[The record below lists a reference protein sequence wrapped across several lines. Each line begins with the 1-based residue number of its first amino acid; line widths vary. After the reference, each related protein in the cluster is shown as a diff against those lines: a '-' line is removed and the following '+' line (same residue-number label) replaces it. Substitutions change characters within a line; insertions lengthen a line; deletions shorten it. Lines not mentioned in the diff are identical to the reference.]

1 MNQNDNTGRENG
13 GPGDR
18 LARLSEASLRITEHL
33 DPDAVLQSVVDG
45 ARLVTGAL
53 WGGITTLDEAGQL
66 QDFITSGLTAEEH
79 RRFVELP
86 GGPAF
91 FEYLSSLPEPLRL
104 ADFSSYTQAQG
115 LPEIDSPLGPVRTF
129 LGAPIRQLGRRVGN
143 LYLSEKEGGQ
153 EFTREDEESLV
164 MFAAQAALALANARR
179 YHDEQRARQD
189 LEALVNTAPVGVGV
203 FDARTGVLVS
213 FNQEAARIMED
224 LGGPGMPPERL
235 LGVMTVRRADGREY
249 PLSEFPIARAL
260 SSGET
265 VRAEEI
271 VMRVPDG
278 RSVRTLINAT
288 PIHSDDGALASM
300 VVTMQDLTH
309 LVELERLRAEFLTMV
324 SRELLT
330 PLVAIKGSSAAVLGS
345 SFPLELAD
353 ARQFFRIIDDHA
365 DAMLGLLRDMMDVAS
380 IRAGTLSVTPES
392 VDVAALVEQAR
403 GVFQQGGEAGHVI
416 AADPAS
422 ELPRVAAD
430 RQRATQ
436 ALRILFTYIARHAT
450 DGSSIRVSA
459 RRDGFHVAVSV
470 TGKGLGVAAERL
482 SRLLDQP
489 SRLVGGDG
497 EHAPTGEALGL
508 AVCSGIVEAH
518 GGRIWTEVNEAGICT
533 GFTFTLPAAD
543 EVAYP
548 AVGGD
553 VDRTSAGTTRRVGL
567 RARILV

>member
-1 MNQNDNTGRENG
+1 MDSSENENS
-13 GPGDR
+13 GPVNEEAPDR
-18 LARLSEASLRITEHL
+18 LSRLSAASLRITENL
-33 DPDAVLQSVVDG
+33 DPEAVLQSVVDG
-45 ARLVTGAL
+45 ARLVAGAR
-53 WGGITTLDEAGQL
+53 WGGITTMNEAGQF
-66 QDFITSGLTAEEH
+66 QEFITSGLTAEQHQQFLEI
-79 RRFVELP
+79 P
-86 GGPAF
+86 GGLAIF
-91 FEYLSSLPEPLRL
+91 DYLSSLPGPLRL
-104 ADFSSYTQAQG
+104 SDFSSYARSLG
-115 LPEIDSPLGPVRTF
+115 LPEIDPSLGPVRTF
-129 LGAPIRQLGRRVGN
+129 LGAPIRHLGRQVGN
-143 LYLSEKEGGQ
+143 LYLSEKEDDQ
-153 EFTREDEESLV
+153 DFTREDEEALV
-164 MFAAQAALALANARR
+164 MFAAQAALALTNARR
-179 YHDEQRARQD
+179 YHDERRARQD

-235 LGVMTVRRADGREY
+235 LEVMTVRRADGREY
-249 PLSEFPIARAL
+249 PLSEFPLARAL

-353 ARQFFRIIDDHA
+353 ARQFFRIIDGHA
-365 DAMLGLLRDMMDVAS
+365 DAMLGLIRDMLDVAS

-403 GVFQQGGEAGHVI
+403 GVFQQGGEAGHII

-422 ELPRVAAD
+422 EMPRVAAD
-430 RQRATQ
+430 RQRVTQ
-436 ALRILFTYIARHAT
+436 ALLILFTYIARHAT
-450 DGSSIRVSA
+450 DGFSIRGGCAA
-459 RRDGFHVAVSV
+459 RRLPRGSLRDREAF
-470 TGKGLGVAAERL
+470 
-482 SRLLDQP
+482 
-489 SRLVGGDG
+489 GG
-497 EHAPTGEALGL
+497 
-508 AVCSGIVEAH
+508 
-518 GGRIWTEVNEAGICT
+518 GGRAVVPVVGPALSVGRRRRGARTDRRGFGT
-533 GFTFTLPAAD
+533 GRLQWHRGSP
-543 EVAYP
+543 
-548 AVGGD
+548 
-553 VDRTSAGTTRRVGL
+553 RRPHL
-567 RARILV
+567 D